1 VLRADSRRLHAVRVT
16 RLPLEED
23 AQLPLV

>member
-16 RLPLEED
+16 RLPEEEG